1 MQQYASHHHS
11 HLQIFLHH
19 DDWISPQTSL
29 KVDNAWQIHRLA
41 ALSKTSGVY
50 AAFLTL
56 LRTVF
61 HLPSTEYQFTMAPRG
76 YACKQHDLVKVHSAL
91 TISWEMLKSLQTNEI
106 HINEHTV
113 ETVTVHWKPASIF
126 RTSILSALS
135 KQLAA
140 SNNRWR
146 CKPYTGEAVLCV
158 LGSLTSEAGHSIITE
173 SICSLLYMRWAITV
187 LFASILMPEC
197 TLTSTKSFI
206 KEQNATILWWSKH

>member
-76 YACKQHDLVKVHSAL
+76 HACKQHDLVKVHSAL

-140 SNNRWR
+140 TIDGDASRTLER
-146 CKPYTGEAVLCV
+146 LCSV
-158 LGSLTSEAGHSIITE
+158 FWG
-173 SICSLLYMRWAITV
+173 V
-187 LFASILMPEC
+187 
-197 TLTSTKSFI
+197 
-206 KEQNATILWWSKH
+206 